1 MFSKPLS
8 PFEEPK
14 TNNRVF
20 QSVPEVLPCFELN
33 YILLERQKNFFR
45 SRRES
50 KFENKTN
57 VKNKQKVQIKL
68 SKVQTCATDLSSS
81 QIVV

>member
-1 MFSKPLS
+1 MFSNPLS
-8 PFEEPK
+8 PFEKPK
-14 TNNRVF
+14 TNNSVF
-20 QSVPEVLPCFELN
+20 QREPDVLPCELN

-57 VKNKQKVQIKL
+57 LKNKQKVQIKL